1 MTKLRIIVISL
12 LLTAFCGCS
21 GDAEDIGIVARV
33 NGSPI
38 YLTQLEF
45 QHDQFQ
51 ADTVGA
57 YVPSVD
63 KLRKE
68 YGDILSDLIVQEL
81 VAQELKRR
89 DMAVTD
95 KELEAAEAAVRSD
108 YPEGAFEQ
116 VLVEEYIDLKSWRRQ
131 LRYHLAQKKFYQQ
144 VLRPQIKID
153 YKEAEKYYRDHISDY
168 YLPESLRILVVR
180 GPSREL
186 VEKAVEKYLH
196 DRDQM
201 TLTTAFG
208 EVETREVMVRE
219 GRMSAAWRN
228 AVSGL
233 EPGQS
238 SSVLA
243 DKFGFE
249 ALVLLERSDAKVLE
263 PAQAYPLVEEAL
275 LENKLHKAFD
285 AWLAEALGTAQITVS
300 EHLLN
305 QALEDKSKEDVVQQD
320 AIQQEAAE
328 QEAAVSGESDPN
340 ESGQGAAGDPGEE
353 PGI

>member
-1 MTKLRIIVISL
+1 MTIFRITTIFL
-12 LLTAFCGCS
+12 LLAALCGCS
-21 GDAEDIGIVARV
+21 GDSDDIGIVARV
-33 NGSPI
+33 NDSPI

-51 ADTVGA
+51 ADAAGG
-57 YVPSVD
+57 YVPSVE
-63 KLRKE
+63 KLRSE
-68 YGDILSDLIVQEL
+68 YGDILGDLIVQEL
-81 VAQELKRR
+81 VAQELASR

-95 KELEAAEAAVRSD
+95 AELREAEDAVRSD

-116 VLVEEYIDLKSWRRQ
+116 VLVEEYIDLKSWRMQ

-144 VLRPQIKID
+144 VLRPLIKID
-153 YKEAEKYYRDHISDY
+153 YKEAEKYYRDHISDFF
-168 YLPESLRILVVR
+168 LPESLRILVVR

-186 VEKAVEKYLH
+186 VEKAVEKYRN

-201 TLTTAFG
+201 NLTTAFG
-208 EVETREVMVRE
+208 EVETREVVVRE
-219 GRMSAAWRN
+219 GRLSAAWRN

-238 SSVLA
+238 STVLA

-249 ALVLLERSDAKVLE
+249 ALVLLERSEAKVLE

-275 LENKLHKAFD
+275 LESKLNSAFENWLSANLAKAK
-285 AWLAEALGTAQITVS
+285 ISVS

-305 QALEDKSKEDVVQQD
+305 QALEGTPL
-320 AIQQEAAE
+320 QEKVAPDE
-328 QEAAVSGESDPN
+328 EGNVGKSGEV
-340 ESGQGAAGDPGEE
+340 QTK
-353 PGI
+353 

>member
-1 MTKLRIIVISL
+1 MYRITVFFL
-12 LLTAFCGCS
+12 LLVALCGCA
-21 GDAEDIGIVARV
+21 GDSQDIGIVARV

-51 ADTVGA
+51 ADAAGG
-57 YVPSVD
+57 YVPSVG
-63 KLRKE
+63 KLRSE
-68 YGDILSDLIVQEL
+68 YGDILGDLIVQEL
-81 VAQELKRR
+81 VVQELQRR

-95 KELEAAEAAVRSD
+95 EEVQEAEQAVRSD

-116 VLVEEYIDLKSWRRQ
+116 VLVEEYIDLKSWRMQ

-153 YKEAEKYYRDHISDY
+153 YKEAEKYYRDHISDF
-168 YLPESLRILVVR
+168 YLPESLRVLVVR

-186 VEKAVEKYLH
+186 VEKAVEKFRI
-196 DRDQM
+196 DRDHVQ
-201 TLTTAFG
+201 LATAFG
-208 EVETREVMVRE
+208 EVETREVVVRE
-219 GRMSAAWRN
+219 GRLSAAWRN

-238 SSVLA
+238 STVLA

-249 ALVLLERSDAKVLE
+249 SLVLLERSKAKVLE

-275 LENKLHKAFD
+275 LESKLNSALEE
-285 AWLAEALGTAQITVS
+285 WLSATLATAHISVS
-300 EHLLN
+300 EHLLG
-305 QALEDKSKEDVVQQD
+305 QAFEEKPQDK
-320 AIQQEAAE
+320 AAE
-328 QEAAVSGESDPN
+328 SGVAPLKMPEEAENAG
-340 ESGQGAAGDPGEE
+340 ESGQAQAN
-353 PGI
+353 

>member
-1 MTKLRIIVISL
+1 M
-12 LLTAFCGCS
+12 
-21 GDAEDIGIVARV
+21 GIVARV

-45 QHDQFQ
+45 QHDQVQ
-51 ADTVGA
+51 ADAVGS
-57 YVPSVD
+57 YVPSVE
-63 KLRKE
+63 KLRGE

-95 KELEAAEAAVRSD
+95 DELRKAEEAVRSD
-108 YPEGAFEQ
+108 YPEGAFEK
-116 VLVEEYIDLKSWRRQ
+116 VLVEEYIDLKSWRMQ
-131 LRYHLAQKKFYQQ
+131 LRYHLAQKKFYQL

-153 YKEAEKYYRDHISDY
+153 YKEAEKYYRDHISDF

-186 VEKAVEKYLH
+186 VEKAVEKYLL
-196 DRDQM
+196 DQNQM
-201 TLTTAFG
+201 NLTTAFG

-219 GRMSAAWRN
+219 GGLSAAWRN
-228 AVSGL
+228 AVTAL
-233 EPGQS
+233 QPGQS
-238 SSVLA
+238 SNVLA

-249 ALVLLERSDAKVLE
+249 ALILLERSSAKVLE

-275 LENKLHKAFD
+275 LESKLRSVFD
-285 AWLAEALGTAQITVS
+285 QWLSEELASTKITVS

-305 QALEDKSKEDVVQQD
+305 QSLDEKPPAEVV
-320 AIQQEAAE
+320 APAE
-328 QEAAVSGESDPN
+328 TMPDMY
-340 ESGQGAAGDPGEE
+340 EE
-353 PGI
+353 PESPEEAEEVPEN

>member
-12 LLTAFCGCS
+12 LLAALCGCS
-21 GDAEDIGIVARV
+21 GDADDMGIVARV

-57 YVPSVD
+57 YVPSVE
-63 KLRKE
+63 KLRVE
-68 YGDILSDLIVQEL
+68 YGDILADLIVQEL
-81 VAQELKRR
+81 VVQELKRR

-95 KELEAAEAAVRSD
+95 EEFKEAEEAVRSD

-116 VLVEEYIDLKSWRRQ
+116 VLVEEYIDLKSWRQQ
-131 LRYHLAQKKFYQQ
+131 LRYHLAQKKFYQL

-186 VEKAVEKYLH
+186 VEKAVEKY
-196 DRDQM
+196 RREQDQM
-201 TLTTAFG
+201 NLATAFG

-228 AVSGL
+228 AVSNL

-249 ALVLLERSDAKVLE
+249 ALILLERSKAKVLE

-275 LENKLHKAFD
+275 LESKLHRAFD
-285 AWLAEALGTAQITVS
+285 QWLAQTLVTAKISVS

-305 QALEDKSKEDVVQQD
+305 QTVGDKTMEDVVQQD
-320 AIQQEAAE
+320 AIQEEAASG
-328 QEAAVSGESDPN
+328 EAAPEEIPMEADADGEPDAPDEAPEN
-340 ESGQGAAGDPGEE
+340 
-353 PGI
+353 